1 VNLKPLA
8 AAVGVAAIAV
18 VGLPVTAHASTPAA
32 LVSAEPVA
40 STPHVLDGEVEAIAR
55 IGHTVIVGGDFTQ
68 VENNGQSAVLA
79 RNNLFTYDE
88 TTGKVTP
95 GFTPTIAPL
104 GKAITSI
111 VPSGDGH
118 TVYLAGS
125 FATINGAMTG
135 RIARLDVFTGQI
147 VPTFHAAR
155 PNATVN
161 DMALSNGRL
170 IVAGD
175 FSSLAPPAGA
185 SVARAEIASLDPTT
199 GALTRAVTDK
209 FAGIGTKG
217 TTSVR
222 RIDVTPAGDRLV
234 AIGNFSTV
242 DGQPRSLVA
251 QLNINGPTSS
261 LSPWQT
267 TQFPA
272 FDSAG
277 QTWCSRSIPSYMRD
291 VAYSTDGS
299 YFLVVTTGAY
309 RSGRLCD
316 TQTRWETNGAANQL
330 PTWVQYTGGDT
341 STDIAPAANGKVF
354 YVGGHFRWLN
364 NPFAGDRAGAG
375 AVSRIGLAAIDPR
388 NGMPYSWNPTRERGY
403 GVFSFLPTS
412 DGLFV
417 GSDTNHLANEFHPR
431 LGFFPADGG
440 VVLPHEHV
448 SALPATVYLMGRSSV
463 GSPNDLRSLTF
474 DGTSAGPLATAPG
487 ADSWGS
493 VRGAFSIDDLV
504 YTGWSDGTL
513 RVRTFDGTSFGPS
526 SLVPMTSPDVNSTGG
541 FTPTNNFVSD
551 LPTIT
556 GMFYDRVLG
565 RLYYT
570 QTNSASLY
578 YRYFEPESNI
588 VGAQKF
594 TATGNTAAL
603 DPRNVNG
610 MFLAGGQIYFS
621 NASGQ
626 LKSIGYANGQVAAGA
641 ATTVDAST
649 DWRTRGMFAWDGGM
663 DPNVAPVAHA
673 SASCSGL
680 TCTFDS
686 AGSDDPDGTITSY
699 TWDYGDGS
707 PTGGG
712 GTSTHSFAFD
722 GHYTVTLT
730 ASDNHGATSSTTV
743 DVDAARPPNALPTA
757 SMAVHCLARD
767 CTFDGT
773 GSTDSDGTLVTY
785 EWAFGDGSAAG
796 TGATASHTFATP
808 GDYSVQLTVTDDRG
822 GQASA
827 SGTASPTQVA
837 TTIDFRAAA
846 SYSGGSL
853 VKHTIKVPAAVRPGD
868 GMLLF
873 VTNNSTNPITLPP
886 VGWTQLGS
894 ATASDLKTVVFYRV
908 AQPGDAGAGASVTFS
923 AATKAD
929 MQLSA
934 YSGVSSALPTL
945 LSATSTASTADHVTP
960 GVTVPSDGDWVVS
973 YWSDKSAA
981 TTAWTT
987 PSGQVVRGGSVGTG
1001 NGHLSSLLTDNDA
1014 PAFAGPRS
1022 GLTASTD
1029 VASGRA
1035 TTWTVVL
1042 PTS

>member
-1 VNLKPLA
+1 MNPKPLLA
-8 AAVGVAAIAV
+8 ALGVAALAV
-18 VGLPVTAHASTPAA
+18 VGLPSAALASTPAA

-40 STPHVLDGEVEAIAR
+40 NTPHVLDGEVEAIAR

-68 VENNGQSAVLA
+68 VQNDGQSAILS

-95 GFTPTIAPL
+95 GFTTAITPL
-104 GKAITSI
+104 AKAITSI
-111 VPSGDGH
+111 VPSGDGS

-125 FATINGAMTG
+125 FTTINGTKTG
-135 RIARLDVFTGQI
+135 RVARLDINTGQI
-147 VPTFHAAR
+147 VSTFKAAR

-170 IVAGD
+170 IIAGD
-175 FSSLAPPAGA
+175 FSSLAPPGGT
-185 SVARAEIASLDPTT
+185 SVTRAAIASLDPTT
-199 GALTRAVTDK
+199 GALTDAVTDT

-222 RIDVTPAGDRLV
+222 RIDVTPAGDRLI
-234 AIGNFSTV
+234 AIGNFSSV
-242 DGQPRSLVA
+242 DGQSRSLIA
-251 QLNINGPTSS
+251 QLDISGPTSS
-261 LSPWQT
+261 LSTWQT
-267 TQFPA
+267 SQYPA
-272 FDSAG
+272 FDSFG
-277 QTWCSRSIPSYMRD
+277 QTWCSRSFPSYMRD

-299 YFLVVTTGAY
+299 YFIVVTTGAY

-316 TQTRWETNGAANQL
+316 TQTRWETPGGSNQL

-403 GVFSFLPTS
+403 GVYSFLPTN

-417 GSDTNHLANEFHPR
+417 GSDTNHIANEFHPR

-448 SALPATVYLMGRSSV
+448 SVLPADVYLLGRTSGAST
-463 GSPNDLRSLTF
+463 NDLRHLTF
-474 DGTSAGPLATAPG
+474 DGSTAGALNTAPG
-487 ADSWGS
+487 TDSWGS
-493 VRGAFSIDDLV
+493 VRGAFSIDNLV

-513 RVRTFDGTSFGPS
+513 RVRTFDGSSFGPYS
-526 SLVPMTSPDVNSTGG
+526 TVPMTSPDVNSASG

-551 LPTIT
+551 LPSIT
-556 GMFYDRVLG
+556 GMFYDKVLG

-570 QTNSASLY
+570 QLNSTSLY

-594 TATGNTAAL
+594 TATGNVAAL

-626 LKSIGYANGQVAAGA
+626 LKAIGYANGQIAAGS
-641 ATTVDAST
+641 ATTVNTAT
-649 DWRTRGMFAWDGGM
+649 DWRTRGMFAWDGGV
-663 DPNVAPVAHA
+663 DPNVPPVVHA
-673 SASCSGL
+673 QANCTGL
-680 TCTFDS
+680 SCTFTS
-686 AGSDDPDGTITSY
+686 NGSDDPDGTIASY
-699 TWDYGDGS
+699 AWDFGDGS
-707 PTGGG
+707 SDTGASASH
-712 GTSTHSFAFD
+712 TFALD
-722 GHYTVTLT
+722 GHYTATLT
-730 ASDNHGATSSTTV
+730 ATDNVGAVSSTTV
-743 DVDAARPPNALPTA
+743 DVDVARPPNQLPTA
-757 SMAVHCLARD
+757 KLSVHCVALD

-773 GSTDSDGTLVTY
+773 GSADPDGTLVTY
-785 EWAFGDGSAAG
+785 EWDFGDGSPVES
-796 TGATASHTFATP
+796 GASVSHTYGTP
-808 GDYSVQLTVTDDRG
+808 GDYPVQLTVTDDRS
-822 GQASA
+822 GQDTA

-837 TTIDFRAAA
+837 TTVDFRAAA

-853 VKHTIKVPAAVRPGD
+853 AKHSIKVPAAVQAGD
-868 GMLLF
+868 GLLMF
-873 VTNNSTNPITLPP
+873 VTNNNTNAITVPP
-886 VGWTQLGS
+886 TGWTQLDT
-894 ATASDLKTVVFYRV
+894 AQASDLKTAVFYKL
-908 AQPGDAGAGASVTFS
+908 ATSADAGATVSVTFA
-923 AATKAD
+923 AATKTD
-929 MQLSA
+929 IELSA
-934 YSGVSSALPTL
+934 YSGVSYTTPALVST
-945 LSATSTASTADHVTP
+945 TSTATSADHATP
-960 GVTVPSDGDWVVS
+960 DVTVPADGDWVVS
-973 YWSDKSAA
+973 YWADKSAA
-981 TTAWTT
+981 TSTWLA
-987 PSGQVVRGGSVGTG
+987 PAGQTVRGLSVGTG
-1001 NGHLSSLLTDNDA
+1001 SGHVSALITDDDA
-1014 PAFAGPRS
+1014 PGFAGARS

-1035 TTWTVVL
+1035 ITWTVIL
-1042 PTS
+1042 PTN